1 MESEDRSRR
10 PRNGT
15 AVNPKTDQLKQEIL
29 RILATPKYRPLDNV
43 ELGKLL
49 GRKSGVRMNLNET
62 LRELERAGEIARIRK
77 NRYVLPSG
85 ADLVTGL
92 LHVHQA
98 GYAFLSQ
105 ENKPGEQ
112 DLFVSAENTGTAMH
126 GDRVVARITR
136 DERYARAK
144 GGNARPEGRIIRI
157 LQRAHDTIVGTVQ
170 QSKNFFYVVP
180 DDPRIVHNVYV
191 SLASSPG
198 RKAPVAAVSGHR
210 TSPGEADG
218 EKKIMRRSETA
229 VTTPAV
235 PTPQVGDKVV
245 VRLEAWESRHVNPE
259 GEIVEVLGPSS
270 APGVDMLSIIRKYH
284 LPIEFPRAVLDE
296 AEQIPETVESSLSDG
311 REDLRD
317 QFIVTIDPDD
327 ARDFDD
333 AVNVERISGGGWK
346 LGVHIA
352 DVASYVPPG
361 GELDREALKRGN
373 SVYLPD
379 RVIPMLPERLS
390 NGVCSLKPGVD
401 RLAHSVFIQFS
412 KDGRPRNTRFAKT
425 VIRSARRL
433 TYREAYAI
441 LTTRPC
447 DQLSERLHVAWELAS
462 LLRKKRFE
470 QGSLDLDFPE
480 VKVRLDAEGKPILL
494 ERIENDESHQLV
506 EEFMLA
512 ANEAVARELK
522 NRLIPAIYRVHE
534 NPEPDKL
541 TEYRE
546 LVLSYNY
553 KAGDLSQRV
562 ELQRL
567 LASFRGKPEEQA
579 LKIGL
584 LKSLKRAR
592 YAPQPLGHYGL
603 AKNNYTH
610 FTSPIRRYADL
621 VVHRALAERDQTRRS
636 RSDMG
641 QISSVSEHI
650 SATERV
656 AAEAESDSVKMK
668 KLEFFQR
675 QLEAKEPQIFRA
687 SVLDVKNFGLVVELP
702 DVLLTG
708 LIHVSSLTDD
718 FYTFNGPQRKLIG
731 RQSRRRFSVGDN
743 LRVYVSRVDV
753 FKRQVDFGIAEEKSQ
768 RPARRSR

>member
-1 MESEDRSRR
+1 M
-10 PRNGT
+10 
-15 AVNPKTDQLKQEIL
+15 NPNPDQLKQEIL
-29 RILATPKYRPLDNV
+29 RILGAPRYRPLDKV
-43 ELGKLL
+43 ELGKVL
-49 GRKSGVRMNLNET
+49 GRKSGVRMGLNQT
-62 LRELERAGEIARIRK
+62 LKELEHTGEIARIRK
-77 NRYVLPSG
+77 NRYVLPSE

-98 GYAFLSQ
+98 GYGFLTH
-105 ENKPGEQ
+105 EDKPGEQ
-112 DLFVSAENTGTAMH
+112 DLFISAENTGTAMH
-126 GDRVVARITR
+126 GDRVVARIVR
-136 DERYARAK
+136 DERYARSR
-144 GGNARPEGRIIRI
+144 GGSARPEGRVIRI
-157 LQRAHDTIVGTVQ
+157 LQRAHDTIVGTLQ
-170 QSKNFFYVVP
+170 QTQNFFYVVP

-191 SLASSPG
+191 KMPPP
-198 RKAPVAAVSGHR
+198 APLPKLPVR
-210 TSPGEADG
+210 D
-218 EKKIMRRSETA
+218 
-229 VTTPAV
+229 
-235 PTPQVGDKVV
+235 DKVV
-245 VRLEAWESRHVNPE
+245 VRLETWESRHVNPE
-259 GEIVEVLGPSS
+259 GAIVEVLGPSS
-270 APGVDMLSIIRKYH
+270 APGIDMLSIIRKYH
-284 LPIEFPRAVLDE
+284 LPTEFPEAVNAE
-296 AEQIPETVESSLSDG
+296 AEGIPETVDAALWEG
-311 REDLRD
+311 REDLRG
-317 QFIVTIDPDD
+317 QFIITIDPDD

-333 AVNVERISGGGWK
+333 AINVERMDGGGWK

-352 DVASYVPPG
+352 DVAAHVAPG
-361 GELDREALKRGN
+361 SQLDREAIKRGN

-390 NGVCSLKPGVD
+390 NGVCSLKAGVD
-401 RLAHSVFIQFS
+401 RLTHSVFIQFS
-412 KDGRPRNTRFAKT
+412 KDGRPRNFRFART

-441 LTTRPC
+441 MRSPAKDELG
-447 DQLSERLHVAWELAS
+447 ERLHVAWELAA
-462 LLRKKRFE
+462 LLRRRRFE

-480 VKVRLDAEGKPILL
+480 VKVRLDAEGKPIQL

-522 NRLIPAIYRVHE
+522 NRLIPSIYRVHE

-541 TEYRE
+541 AEYRE

-553 KAGDLSQRV
+553 KAGDLTQRT

-592 YAPQPLGHYGL
+592 YATQPLGHYGL

-621 VVHRALAERDQTRRS
+621 VVHRSLAERDQTRKS
-636 RSDMG
+636 RTDVG
-641 QISSVSEHI
+641 QLSSIAEHI

-675 QLEAKEPQIFRA
+675 QLEAKDPQIFRA
-687 SVLDVKNFGLVVELP
+687 SVLDIKNFGLVVELP

-708 LIHVSSLTDD
+708 LVHISSLTDD
-718 FYTFNGPQRKLIG
+718 FYIYSAPQRKLIG
-731 RQSRRRFSVGDN
+731 RQSRRRFSVGDE
-743 LRVYVSRVDV
+743 LRVYVARVDV
-753 FKRQVDFGIAEEKSQ
+753 FKRQVDFAIAEEA
-768 RPARRSR
+768 PARKVRRRR

>member
-1 MESEDRSRR
+1 VKSE
-10 PRNGT
+10 N
-15 AVNPKTDQLKQEIL
+15 DQLRQQIVRL
-29 RILATPKYRPLDNV
+29 LSAPKYRPLDKV
-43 ELGKLL
+43 ELGKAL
-49 GRKSGVRMNLNET
+49 GRKSGVRMGLNEV
-62 LRELERAGEIARIRK
+62 LRQLEQSGEIARIRK
-77 NRYVLPSG
+77 NRYVLPSE
-85 ADLVTGL
+85 ADLVTGT

-98 GYAFLSQ
+98 GYAFLSR
-105 ENKPGEQ
+105 EKPGEQ
-112 DLFVSAENTGTAMH
+112 DLFIAAENTGTAMH
-126 GDRVVARITR
+126 GDKVVARITR
-136 DERYARAK
+136 DERYSRAK
-144 GGNARPEGRIIRI
+144 NGRDRTEGRVIRI
-157 LQRAHDTIVGTVQ
+157 LERAHDSLVGTLQ

-191 SLASSPG
+191 QVPPRPPLP
-198 RKAPVAAVSGHR
+198 RAPD
-210 TSPGEADG
+210 P
-218 EKKIMRRSETA
+218 
-229 VTTPAV
+229 
-235 PTPQVGDKVV
+235 GDKVV
-245 VRLEAWESRHVNPE
+245 VRLEPWESRHVNPE
-259 GEIVEVLGPSS
+259 GQVIEVLGPSS

-284 LPIEFPRAVLDE
+284 LPTEFPRNVLDE
-296 AEQIPETVESSLSDG
+296 AQRIPQTVGPEMFEG

-333 AVNVERISGGGWK
+333 AINVERIADGGWR

-352 DVASYVPPG
+352 DVAAYVKPG
-361 GELDREALKRGN
+361 TALDREAYKRGN

-390 NGVCSLKPGVD
+390 NGVCSLNPAVN
-401 RLAHSVFIQFS
+401 RLTHSVFIQFTS
-412 KDGRPRNTRFAKT
+412 DGRTKSSRFART

-441 LTTRPC
+441 LDTTPN

-462 LLRKKRFE
+462 LLRRKRFE
-470 QGSLDLDFPE
+470 HGSLDLDFPE
-480 VKVRLDAEGKPILL
+480 VKVRLDEQGKPILL

-522 NRLIPAIYRVHE
+522 NRSIPTIYRVHE

-541 TEYRE
+541 AEYRE

-553 KAGDLSQRV
+553 KAGDLTNRA

-567 LASFRGKPEEQA
+567 LALLAGKPEEQA

-592 YAPQPLGHYGL
+592 YAAQPLGHFGL
-603 AKNNYTH
+603 AKTNYTH

-621 VVHRALAERDQTRRS
+621 IVHRALAERDQARRS
-636 RSDMG
+636 RADMG
-641 QISSVSEHI
+641 QIVSAAEHI
-650 SATERV
+650 SITERV
-656 AAEAESDSVKMK
+656 AAEAEMDSVKMK

-675 QLEAKEPQIFRA
+675 QLEARDPQVFRA
-687 SVLDVKNFGLVVELP
+687 TVIDVRNYGLLLELP

-708 LIHVSSLTDD
+708 LVHVSSLTDD
-718 FYTFNGPQRKLIG
+718 FYVFHPTQRRFIG
-731 RQSRRRFSVGDN
+731 RQSRRRFSVGDQ
-743 LRVYVSRVDV
+743 LRVFVARVDI
-753 FKRQVDFGIAEEKSQ
+753 FKRQVDFAIANGTAPSRERAQSNN
-768 RPARRSR
+768 RPVRGRRG